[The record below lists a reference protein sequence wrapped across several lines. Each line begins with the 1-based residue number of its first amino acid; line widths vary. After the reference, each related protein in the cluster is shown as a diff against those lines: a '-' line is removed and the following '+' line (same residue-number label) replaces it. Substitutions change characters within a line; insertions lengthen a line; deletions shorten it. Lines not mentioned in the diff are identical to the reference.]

1 MTELSK
7 YNNLNT
13 QLEASTGLFV
23 GRIEKSNLNS
33 ITVNITA
40 TNNCLVTVYQFPT
53 SQGPLGR
60 YSNSYIQNITVAT
73 PVSFQCPIVD
83 EWCCVVVN
91 NTSSSPNNV
100 ILNTYFQNQNA
111 TSLIQA
117 LQTL

>member
-13 QLEASTGLFV
+13 QLQASTGIFI

-40 TNNCLVTVYQFPT
+40 SQDCLVTVYQFPT

-60 YSNSYIQNITVAT
+60 YSNSYIKTITT
-73 PVSFQCPIVD
+73 NSPLTFQCPVVD
-83 EWCCVVVN
+83 DWCNVVVN
-91 NTSSSPNNV
+91 NTSSSPNNI